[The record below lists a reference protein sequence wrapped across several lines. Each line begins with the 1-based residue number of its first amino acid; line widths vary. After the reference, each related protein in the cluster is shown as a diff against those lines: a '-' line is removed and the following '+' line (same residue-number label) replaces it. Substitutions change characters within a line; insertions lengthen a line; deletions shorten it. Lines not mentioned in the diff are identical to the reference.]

1 MAKKTTK
8 SSAKKGM
15 QFTPERIFFYA
26 LGLGVVGGALWMAWQ
41 SFRKKDDADPT
52 DTSLMNSGTGTSF
65 KSKTSNDR
73 FPLQR
78 GSKGMKVMMLQ
89 QALAIMLNDKN
100 FASYG
105 GVDGDFG
112 PKTESAVKA
121 AGYSSVIDEE
131 TYTKI
136 TSAVTGNLYISFN
149 PSTVADRLYGQAQLQ
164 NAEGV
169 MVELKKIN
177 STSQYSSVNE
187 YYKKKGLVRK
197 TIVTDLL
204 SNSFK
209 NDPDAQI
216 EMKAEF
222 TRMGLKLNADTGRWS
237 LSGIRTVKD
246 IITLADTFVKDLQ
259 GNYILVKKNVILGA
273 EKKKANGY
281 TQFES
286 LQGRIYSV
294 PTEMVG
300 YVEN

>member
-1 MAKKTTK
+1 MAKKK
-8 SSAKKGM
+8 SNSTAKKGVA
-15 QFTPERIFFYA
+15 FTPERIFFYT

-41 SFRKKDDADPT
+41 SFRKKDNAGTT
-52 DTSLMNSGTGTSF
+52 DTSTVNTGTDTSF
-65 KSKTSNDR
+65 KSKTRDDR

-78 GSKGMKVMMLQ
+78 GSKGMRVMMLQ
-89 QALAIMLNDKN
+89 QALAIILNDKN

-121 AGYSSVIDEE
+121 AGYPSVIDEE
-131 TYTKI
+131 IYNKI
-136 TSAVTGNLYISFN
+136 TSVVTGNLYISFN

-169 MVELKKIN
+169 LAELKKIN
-177 STSQYSSVNE
+177 STSQYSSVND
-187 YYKKKGLVRK
+187 YYKKKGLVSK

-204 SNSFK
+204 NNSFK
-209 NDPDAQI
+209 SDPDTKTQI
-216 EMKAEF
+216 KEEF
-222 TRMGLKLNADTGRWS
+222 TRIGLKQNTDSGKWT
-237 LSGIRTVKD
+237 LSGIRIVKD
-246 IITLADTFVKDLQ
+246 IITLGDTFVKDLQ

-273 EKKKANGY
+273 EKKKSNGY

-286 LQGRIYSV
+286 LQGRVYSV

-300 YVEN
+300 YAEN

>member
-1 MAKKTTK
+1 MAKKITK

-41 SFRKKDDADPT
+41 SFRKKDETDTT
-52 DTSLMNSGTGTSF
+52 DTSSVSSSTGTSF

-169 MVELKKIN
+169 LTELKKIN

-209 NDPDAQI
+209 SDPDAQTEI
-216 EMKAEF
+216 
-222 TRMGLKLNADTGRWS
+222 GRAH
-237 LSGIRTVKD
+237 V
-246 IITLADTFVKDLQ
+246 
-259 GNYILVKKNVILGA
+259 
-273 EKKKANGY
+273 
-281 TQFES
+281 
-286 LQGRIYSV
+286 
-294 PTEMVG
+294 
-300 YVEN
+300 